1 MSSCKECPWKVKNKH
16 NDIIVE
22 FSKRM
27 DKPHNCHMNKNGGKN
42 LWNIEEKTKCNGR
55 KEYEKNRDS
64 RRTQRETTEN
74 VR

>member
-1 MSSCKECPWKVKNKH
+1 
-16 NDIIVE
+16 
-22 FSKRM
+22 
-27 DKPHNCHMNKNGGKN
+27 MNKNGGKN
-42 LWNIEEKTKCNGR
+42 LWNIEGKTKCNGR